1 MHYLRDN
8 NVCNPNEMRN
18 YVAQI
23 DEMFWNFE
31 WKMKYSDPTQIVRP
45 DTTFIFGHKSDA
57 NPERIPAAICLP
69 LTLFSQKS
77 PNPIYLTQTLGRTRR
92 FKARQ
97 ILSDSE
103 NVRGR
108 TFWLTN
114 FSKSATSKNLFIC
127 SKPLMC
133 RLPTTLIPVPITQH
147 RVRIRFYNISL
158 LYYVDLCVLS
168 SPAPSPLFSTGLR
181 IKKCFSRYAPTAPS
195 HVLNHSVQ
203 IPIGC
208 LL

>member
-1 MHYLRDN
+1 MKFTIQDCDISYGHWDGFHTFRTRSFHLLYLGSVEMHYLRDN

-23 DEMFWNFE
+23 DQMFWKFE

-133 RLPTTLIPVPITQH
+133 RLPTT
-147 RVRIRFYNISL
+147 
-158 LYYVDLCVLS
+158 
-168 SPAPSPLFSTGLR
+168 
-181 IKKCFSRYAPTAPS
+181 
-195 HVLNHSVQ
+195 
-203 IPIGC
+203 
-208 LL
+208 